1 MIDKIFE
8 IGLKN
13 FLSFYPQEFVSLRDA
28 LNGKLSIKL
37 SDGYSHTMKIEEIKK
52 LSNIIP
58 IYLWSLV
65 KIPFVIVKTLDPGEY
80 LVNGSEW
87 EIKALSIL
95 LNKDV
100 SKGLRT
106 GDVEKIIKE
115 YKSLIIITLSPI
127 SIAKEDEEDG
137 YYY

>member
-13 FLSFYPQEFVSLRDA
+13 FLSFYPQEFITIREA
-28 LNGKLSIKL
+28 LDNKLKIKL
-37 SDGYSHTMKIEEIKK
+37 TGGFSQELNKEEVKK
-52 LSNIIP
+52 LSQRIP

-65 KIPFVIVKTLDPGEY
+65 KIPFVIVKTLTPGEY

-87 EIKALSIL
+87 EKRALSII

-100 SKGLRT
+100 SLGLST
-106 GDVEKIIKE
+106 GDVEKLIKE
-115 YKSLIIITLSPI
+115 YKSLIVITLSHTNM
-127 SIAKEDEEDG
+127 SDEENEYG
-137 YYY
+137 YY